1 MDTTPTLRQHIYEML
16 MESQYWP
23 PAIMLEYQRSQLA
36 QLLRHARANVP
47 FYKTRLDPVF
57 KSNGEIDWDRWH
69 EIPIVTRIDLRD
81 RRYEMLATRLPP
93 GHGPVKTFNSS
104 GSSGIPI
111 MVEVT
116 QTWTYAN
123 RAATQRF
130 HKLQGLDTT
139 KTRASFANSVKDPQL
154 LGVEYYN
161 AQSGNQPP
169 DTENGARQFV
179 LNRNLKEI
187 RKLDILEAESVE
199 YLSEI
204 PNNVEVLALAN
215 LSRNNPVRLET
226 IMCFGQ
232 GLTVEQR
239 KLFKAS
245 FGARSLSIYSSM
257 EGGQIGFQCGDR
269 LHYHLNPEIIYVEI
283 LDADGRN
290 CASGEQGRVVITP
303 FFNTASPLIR
313 YEQGD
318 SAALLPSCECLSRL
332 PVIGE
337 ISGRQDQFMRF
348 PEGPRSAT
356 GLSQKLI
363 RETLGAL
370 AYQLAQVETYKLEI
384 RYVPADFNRQY
395 DPQPVIAHI
404 RENLHPQLDI
414 VFKPV
419 EQVPLNPGGK
429 HQRIV
434 CELPS

>member
-1 MDTTPTLRQHIYEML
+1 MSGVNQKIFDML

-23 PAIMLEYQRSQLA
+23 PEQMLKFQRSQLA
-36 QLLRHARANVP
+36 QLLRHAKANVP
-47 FYKTRLDPVF
+47 FYKTRLDPVLR
-57 KSNGEIDWDRWH
+57 KNGEIDWNRWH
-69 EIPIVTRIDLRD
+69 EIPVVTRADLRD
-81 RRYEMLATRLPP
+81 RRNEILATSLPT
-93 GHGPVKTFNSS
+93 GHGPVKAFNSS

-111 MVEVT
+111 RVEVT

-130 HKLQGLDTT
+130 HNLQGLVSK
-139 KTRASFANSVKDPQL
+139 KTRASFANSVKDPEL

-161 AQSGNQPP
+161 AQTGKPSS
-169 DTENGARQFV
+169 DTENSARQLV
-179 LNRNLKEI
+179 LNRNLTEI
-187 RKLDILEAESVE
+187 RKLDILEVEGVE
-199 YLSEI
+199 YLSDI
-204 PNNVEVLALAN
+204 PNNIEVLALAN
-215 LSRNNPVRLET
+215 LSRKNPIRLEC

-239 KLFKAS
+239 KLFQAS

-257 EGGQIGFQCGDR
+257 EGGLMGCQCGER
-269 LHYHLNPEIIYVEI
+269 LHYHLNPEIVHVEI
-283 LDADGRN
+283 LDDDGRN
-290 CASGEQGRVVITP
+290 CAPGEQGRVVITP

-318 SAALLPSCECLSRL
+318 GAALLPSCECLSRL
-332 PVIGE
+332 PVIGN

-363 RETLGAL
+363 RETLDAL

-384 RYVPADFNRQY
+384 RYVPADFNRQF
-395 DPQPVIAHI
+395 DPHPVIAHI

-414 VFKPV
+414 VFRPV
-419 EQVPLNPGGK
+419 TQVPLNPGGK

-434 CELPS
+434 CEIA